1 MINWGILGYGR
12 MGLSFSKVI
21 KETSN
26 SKLIYIG
33 SRTANNKSENI
44 LKGYDDVIKDKNIDA
59 IYIATL
65 NNTHKDLILQ
75 ILKSDK
81 HILCEKPFVI
91 DLEQALKINQNVISS
106 SKKFFEAIAYYSHP
120 QTLKLLEIINN
131 NEIGD
136 IIQIDSSFG
145 YKSKENIKKR
155 IYNKEFGGGAILDLA
170 CYPISF
176 AMLFCKEFNNYKFL
190 SKKIEMAKT
199 GVDKHAEA
207 KILYDNKIQLN
218 ISVSISSHLDNKCIV
233 YGTKGKITILNPW
246 MPSNKSALE
255 IENEKRYYKKF
266 IESPMSTY
274 ANQIQNVSDY
284 FLGKTKNDFNLF
296 DINKS
301 VMCMKIIDKWIEK

>member
-1 MINWGILGYGR
+1 MIN
-12 MGLSFSKVI
+12 
-21 KETSN
+21 
-26 SKLIYIG
+26 
-33 SRTANNKSENI
+33 NK
-44 LKGYDDVIKDKNIDA
+44 
-59 IYIATL
+59 
-65 NNTHKDLILQ
+65 
-75 ILKSDK
+75 
-81 HILCEKPFVI
+81 
-91 DLEQALKINQNVISS
+91 
-106 SKKFFEAIAYYSHP
+106 
-120 QTLKLLEIINN
+120 
-131 NEIGD
+131 EIGD

-176 AMLFCKEFNNYKFL
+176 AMLFCKDFNNYKFL

-207 KILYDNKIQLN
+207 KILYDNKIHLN